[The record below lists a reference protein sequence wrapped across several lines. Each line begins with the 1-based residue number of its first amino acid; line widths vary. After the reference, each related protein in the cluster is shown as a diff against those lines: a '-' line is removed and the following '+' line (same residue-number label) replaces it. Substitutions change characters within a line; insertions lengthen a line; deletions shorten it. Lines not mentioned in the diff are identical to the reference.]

1 MRVCILGGGL
11 SSLTLAKAL
20 VNQKIYVDLLDP
32 KKNINL
38 NKSRTLGI
46 SKKNLEFFNNYII
59 NIEKINWKLQKI
71 QIFSDNLKNEKLLN
85 FENNKDQIFSI
96 IRNYEL
102 HKILEKN
109 LKKNKF
115 FRKKN
120 FNEEKNSFNNY
131 DIIIN
136 TDYLNPI
143 TRKYFNKQIVKKYNS
158 YAYTTIIEH
167 QKILNNV
174 ATQIFTKKGPLAFL
188 PISNNKTSIV
198 YSVNSSNRINSQKIK
213 DLIHHYNSKYKIK
226 KFNNIDSFEL
236 KSLNL
241 RSYHYNK
248 FLAFGD
254 LLHRIHPLAGQGF
267 NMTIRDIKILLKI
280 IESKKKLG
288 LPLDASVNL
297 EFEKKTRHKNFI
309 FSNGIDF
316 IYEFFN
322 LERKIKNPFLS
333 KSVQFLGNNYS
344 INKIFKKMADEG
356 LYF

>member
-20 VNQKIYVDLLDP
+20 VNQKIHVDLLDS
-32 KKNINL
+32 KKSINL
-38 NKSRTLGI
+38 NNSRTLGI
-46 SKKNLEFFNNYII
+46 SKKNLDFFNNYII

-102 HKILEKN
+102 HKILIKN

-115 FRKKN
+115 FIKKN
-120 FNEEKNSFNNY
+120 LKKTKNFFKNY

-136 TDYLNPI
+136 TDFFNLI
-143 TRKYFNKQIVKKYNS
+143 TRRYFAKKIVKKYNS

-198 YSVNSSNRINSQKIK
+198 YSVNSFNRKNLQKMIQ
-213 DLIHHYNSKYKIK
+213 SK
-226 KFNNIDSFEL
+226 
-236 KSLNL
+236 
-241 RSYHYNK
+241 
-248 FLAFGD
+248 
-254 LLHRIHPLAGQGF
+254 
-267 NMTIRDIKILLKI
+267 
-280 IESKKKLG
+280 
-288 LPLDASVNL
+288 
-297 EFEKKTRHKNFI
+297 
-309 FSNGIDF
+309 
-316 IYEFFN
+316 
-322 LERKIKNPFLS
+322 
-333 KSVQFLGNNYS
+333 
-344 INKIFKKMADEG
+344 
-356 LYF
+356 